1 MTLYRKVNSSY
12 IFSSLPEEYPED
24 LAESI
29 LRERKQLNKTIVVL
43 DDDPTGTQT
52 VHGVPVLT
60 EWSVRTLQREF
71 KLKSNIFYILTN
83 SRSLSAS
90 EANQVAEKVGKNL
103 KDASVRSGRN
113 FFVISRSDSTLRGHY
128 PNEVEA
134 LKVVLEN
141 KSAII
146 FLIPAFF
153 EGGRFTI
160 NDIHYVREGD
170 YLVPV
175 SLTPFA
181 KDKSFSFTHSDLKM
195 YVEEKTG
202 GKIKA
207 KDVLSFS
214 IKDLRSLDES
224 KIIDKIRKCH
234 PGQTCIVNAVSYRDL
249 QVFVLAMLR
258 SGKTVLLRTAASI
271 IPVLAGIEKRRMLDS
286 EEFRTDHTGGILMVI
301 GSYVLKTTIQLKQL
315 DSEKD
320 LYWFE
325 VDVNRVLKE
334 DKVMMEEYSEKINNL
349 IKRNKDVVIYTS
361 RRLVSVKNPLENLE
375 IGNKVSNFLTTLVG
389 RLRHRP
395 KCILAKGGTTSSDT
409 ATNALGVKKA
419 EVVGQV
425 AAGVPVWKLGTESKF
440 PGLKYVIFPGNVGD
454 ENTLE
459 QVYTTIKGTV

>member
-1 MTLYRKVNSSY
+1 
-12 IFSSLPEEYPED
+12 
-24 LAESI
+24 
-29 LRERKQLNKTIVVL
+29 
-43 DDDPTGTQT
+43 
-52 VHGVPVLT
+52 
-60 EWSVRTLQREF
+60 
-71 KLKSNIFYILTN
+71 
-83 SRSLSAS
+83 
-90 EANQVAEKVGKNL
+90 
-103 KDASVRSGRN
+103 
-113 FFVISRSDSTLRGHY
+113 
-128 PNEVEA
+128 
-134 LKVVLEN
+134 
-141 KSAII
+141 
-146 FLIPAFF
+146 
-153 EGGRFTI
+153 
-160 NDIHYVREGD
+160 
-170 YLVPV
+170 
-175 SLTPFA
+175 
-181 KDKSFSFTHSDLKM
+181 
-195 YVEEKTG
+195 
-202 GKIKA
+202 
-207 KDVLSFS
+207 
-214 IKDLRSLDES
+214 
-224 KIIDKIRKCH
+224 
-234 PGQTCIVNAVSYRDL
+234 
-249 QVFVLAMLR
+249 
-258 SGKTVLLRTAASI
+258 
-271 IPVLAGIEKRRMLDS
+271 MLDS